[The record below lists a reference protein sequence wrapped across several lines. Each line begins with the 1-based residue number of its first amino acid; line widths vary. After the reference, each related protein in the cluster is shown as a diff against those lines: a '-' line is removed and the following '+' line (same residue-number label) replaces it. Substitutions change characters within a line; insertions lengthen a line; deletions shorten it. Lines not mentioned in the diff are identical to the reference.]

1 MRKKLIGI
9 IFCVLFIIAAVE
21 PLTARLSL
29 VTTDEVTTRVDDW
42 ITLPDPLPVGM
53 LLEQSICRRMSFHNG
68 FPSTPV
74 TEEDLSTILWAAY
87 GVTPNGGR
95 TIYSPNGT
103 YSTTLYVIRSD
114 ATYIYRAVNHSLQL
128 WKTGNYLYIGQNTG
142 APIKF
147 GLVWNQSI
155 ASDEKAGMAEIGM
168 IAQNVYF
175 DANALDL
182 ATLTTGLSVN
192 DLYELDLPS
201 NEKPEIIMHLGHP
214 PTAYDFYYNPLPQS
228 NLPTVVNNSLTLAD
242 AVNTRQIVNEWNNT
256 ELTLLEESQILW
268 SSYGTSYLYDDINN
282 KRHRTLPS
290 AINIYPFKIYAANQ
304 SGVYQYT
311 PSTHSISLIVS
322 GDKRELI
329 RNAVEPGNISVTSA
343 PWIIIP
349 FWDKNVGSQ
358 SYLLWW
364 WYESGAIVHNILL
377 EATALNM
384 SGNVVSVISDQNG
397 LRSALGISGQT
408 NLVAFHVAL
417 VGHTNGSSQNNPPA
431 APTVSG
437 PSQGINDVLYNYTV
451 NAIDSDG
458 DDVFYYI
465 DWDDGS
471 NSGWVGPYS
480 SGVPQTFS
488 HSWTLQGTYGI
499 KVRAKDSHG
508 LEGSWSTPLQM
519 TISGPGLNIEIKRG
533 LGFTAIINNSGTI
546 DVTNVTWKIV
556 YEGGFVFPAQLTGTI
571 AEIRIGEQF
580 TLRPFVFGLGK
591 KSVTVSVTAD
601 DGITTEET
609 VNVFLLLVFAV
620 VIK

>member
-228 NLPTVVNNSLTLAD
+228 
-242 AVNTRQIVNEWNNT
+242 
-256 ELTLLEESQILW
+256 
-268 SSYGTSYLYDDINN
+268 
-282 KRHRTLPS
+282 
-290 AINIYPFKIYAANQ
+290 IYQP
-304 SGVYQYT
+304 
-311 PSTHSISLIVS
+311 
-322 GDKRELI
+322 
-329 RNAVEPGNISVTSA
+329 
-343 PWIIIP
+343 
-349 FWDKNVGSQ
+349 
-358 SYLLWW
+358 
-364 WYESGAIVHNILL
+364 
-377 EATALNM
+377 
-384 SGNVVSVISDQNG
+384 
-397 LRSALGISGQT
+397 
-408 NLVAFHVAL
+408 
-417 VGHTNGSSQNNPPA
+417 
-431 APTVSG
+431 
-437 PSQGINDVLYNYTV
+437 
-451 NAIDSDG
+451 
-458 DDVFYYI
+458 
-465 DWDDGS
+465 
-471 NSGWVGPYS
+471 
-480 SGVPQTFS
+480 
-488 HSWTLQGTYGI
+488 
-499 KVRAKDSHG
+499 
-508 LEGSWSTPLQM
+508 
-519 TISGPGLNIEIKRG
+519 
-533 LGFTAIINNSGTI
+533 
-546 DVTNVTWKIV
+546 
-556 YEGGFVFPAQLTGTI
+556 
-571 AEIRIGEQF
+571 
-580 TLRPFVFGLGK
+580 
-591 KSVTVSVTAD
+591 
-601 DGITTEET
+601 
-609 VNVFLLLVFAV
+609 
-620 VIK
+620 